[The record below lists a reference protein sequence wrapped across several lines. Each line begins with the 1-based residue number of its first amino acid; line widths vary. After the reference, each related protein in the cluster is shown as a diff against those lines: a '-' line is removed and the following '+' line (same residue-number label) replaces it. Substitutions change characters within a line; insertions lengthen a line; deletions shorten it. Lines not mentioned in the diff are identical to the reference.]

1 MQLIT
6 NLYKMFETKD
16 SGKRAEFTSGM
27 VRDTSEGKARFDL
40 CLAKGVPY
48 KEQMLTRFA
57 ELMQRGAIKYSARN
71 WEQAESQEELD
82 RFKESAL
89 RHMMQWFCGEV
100 DEDHAAAVLFNIT
113 AFEST
118 VAKLKV
124 CIPPEDNE
132 IPLEFDEL
140 IFPINLI

>member
-1 MQLIT
+1 
-6 NLYKMFETKD
+6 MFETKD
-16 SGKRAEFTSGM
+16 SGKRAEFDSGM

-57 ELMQRGAIKYSARN
+57 ELMQRGSIKYSARN

-113 AFEST
+113 AYEATITKLAPVKTSILDT
-118 VAKLKV
+118 MVAEARELKDMIGHKLIQK
-124 CIPPEDNE
+124 
-132 IPLEFDEL
+132 
-140 IFPINLI
+140 